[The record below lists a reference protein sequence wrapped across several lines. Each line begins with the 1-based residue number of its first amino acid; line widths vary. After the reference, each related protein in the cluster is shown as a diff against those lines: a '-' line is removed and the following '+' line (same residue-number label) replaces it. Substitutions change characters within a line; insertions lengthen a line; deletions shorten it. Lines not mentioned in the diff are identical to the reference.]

1 MAYIHKHTWVNDSEP
16 DIDAD
21 NLNEIEEGIENAADK
36 ADEAYS
42 IATTNADDIR
52 TLKQAL
58 GDIGTVLDAING
70 TSV

>member
-70 TSV
+70 ISV

>member
-1 MAYIHKHTWVNDSEP
+1 MAYTKHIWVNNESP
-16 DIDAD
+16 DLDAD

-42 IATTNADDIR
+42 IATTNESDIR